1 MIAVRIVTA
10 PIEIGLALLSTE
22 NISSRPVKFQVPLF
36 LDSTRVG
43 RLRVI

>member
-10 PIEIGLALLSTE
+10 PIEIELALLSAE
-22 NISSRPVKFQVPLF
+22 NIPSRPVELQVRLF